1 MTAMVWKDKMCT
13 YLMNICLSVK
23 KENFVLGKM
32 EKSKIITGLWVQG
45 NHFFGISRP
54 ECQFQYFCMII
65 TYAQTK

>member
-32 EKSKIITGLWVQG
+32 EKSKIITGL
-45 NHFFGISRP
+45 
-54 ECQFQYFCMII
+54 
-65 TYAQTK
+65 